1 MNNSI
6 DIGSCSRDY
15 IEYNDQGMNEI
26 PLYSSTSSQPH
37 EINDGHYINLEDQE
51 NKFSLAYNNV
61 ESQSQE
67 GSSYFSYW
75 TYITNI
81 AHTIKEKITNSEIG
95 SKVIYFSSKALEYVY
110 YAGEKVYE
118 KSIGYIRQKIV
129 VNPNTAGDENYHSV
143 EGGGEALIDK
153 SNVVDI

>member
-67 GSSYFSYW
+67 GSSYFS
-75 TYITNI
+75 ILFI
-81 AHTIKEKITNSEIG
+81 
-95 SKVIYFSSKALEYVY
+95 F
-110 YAGEKVYE
+110 AGLRSP
-118 KSIGYIRQKIV
+118 KSICFPLPV
-129 VNPNTAGDENYHSV
+129 
-143 EGGGEALIDK
+143 LM
-153 SNVVDI
+153 